1 MHATSSR
8 NQPVVLVVDD
18 DADIRDALR
27 DILESAGYSVVEAEN
42 GELALTYLEQHP
54 PPAAILLDLFM
65 PVMDGWELS
74 RRLASAPALALVPIL
89 VVTASGPH
97 WGYPGARV
105 FRKPLNLTQVLEAVD
120 DVVVNRADATQ

>member
-1 MHATSSR
+1 MYPSPSR
-8 NQPVVLVVDD
+8 HQAVVLVVDD

-27 DILESAGYSVVEAEN
+27 DVLEQAGYSVAEAAN
-42 GELALTYLEQHP
+42 GELALTYLERHP

-65 PVMDGWELS
+65 PVMDGWELA
-74 RRLASAPALALVPIL
+74 RRLAAAPALAPVPIL

-105 FRKPLNLTQVLEAVD
+105 FRKPLNLTQLLHAVD
-120 DVVVNRADATQ
+120 DVVTRRDTAQ

>member
-1 MHATSSR
+1 
-8 NQPVVLVVDD
+8 VVLVVDD

-27 DILESAGYSVVEAEN
+27 DVLEQAGYSVAEAAN
-42 GELALTYLEQHP
+42 GELALTYLEHHP

-65 PVMDGWELS
+65 PVMDGWELA
-74 RRLASAPALALVPIL
+74 RRLASAPELALVPIL

-105 FRKPLNLTQVLEAVD
+105 FRKPLNLAQLLEAVD
-120 DVVVNRADATQ
+120 EVVVKRTDVTQ